1 MCAPCL
7 STEVDITEGI
17 TKEGILVQCRGCLRF
32 QRSTGAKG
40 SSGVFAECPLESLEL
55 MALCLKKINGL
66 NKSVKLVDASFIWT
80 EPHSKRIKLKLTIQK
95 EAVRNAI
102 LQKAFV
108 VTFIVENLKCP
119 DCTKQFRN
127 ATWSA
132 LVQIRQKV
140 NHKRTFYHLEQVIL
154 KHSAHERAIGMGSEK
169 DGMDFFFSEKNSAE
183 RFAQFVAQHVPLRT
197 KMARK
202 LVSSDNHN
210 NTANVKLTI
219 VGEIAPICKDDLVV
233 LDKRMAQ
240 LCGSS
245 LVLVSRVTTQIHIL
259 DPLTARRAE
268 IPSDRY
274 WKNPFEALDS
284 AASLVDFIVLDVE
297 LLERK
302 APLQQTNEIDQMAI
316 VEVARVSDFGVNDT
330 TFHVTT
336 HLGRYLSAGDNVKGY
351 DLGRCNFGTQ
361 QLYYLKDDLPD
372 IILVRRVFPKKD
384 PESKKGGKKK
394 KAPRKSLGM
403 GRGGGKDKDMEREEA
418 EYEAFM
424 EEYEAEEEGEELDEG
439 KVDTAAVEEGADVE
453 TQEIVEG

>member
-7 STEVDITEGI
+7 ATEVDITEGI
-17 TKEGILVQCRGCLRF
+17 MKEGTLVQCRGCLRF
-32 QRSTGAKG
+32 QRIGKG
-40 SSGVFAECPLESLEL
+40 NNIGFAECPLESIEL

-66 NKSVKLVDASFIWT
+66 TRSIKLVDASFIWT
-80 EPHSKRIKLKLTIQK
+80 EPHSRRIKLKLTVRK
-95 EAVRNAI
+95 EVMRNTV
-102 LQKAFV
+102 LQTAFV
-108 VTFIVENLKCP
+108 VTFAIDYLKCP
-119 DCTKQFRN
+119 DCTAQSRN
-127 ATWSA
+127 ATWSG

-169 DGMDFFFSEKNSAE
+169 DGMDFFFAEKNSAE

-197 KMARK
+197 KTARQ
-202 LVSSDNHN
+202 LVSTDNHN

-245 LVLVSRVTTQIHIL
+245 LVLVSRVTTQIHIV
-259 DPLTARRAE
+259 DPLTARRTE

-274 WKNPFEALDS
+274 WKSPFEALDS
-284 AASLVDFIVLDVE
+284 ASSLVNFIVLDVE
-297 LLERK
+297 LFERK
-302 APLQQTNEIDQMAI
+302 ASLQQTNAMDQMAI

-361 QLYYLKDDLPD
+361 QLDCLKDDLPD
-372 IILVRRVFPKKD
+372 IILVRRVAPKSIED
-384 PESKKGGKKK
+384 KKRGGKTKT
-394 KAPRKSLGM
+394 APRKSLGM
-403 GRGGGKDKDMEREEA
+403 GRGTGLKEKEVEQEEVDF
-418 EYEAFM
+418 EVFM
-424 EEYEAEEEGEELDEG
+424 EEYEGEDEMEEDGG
-439 KVDTAAVEEGADVE
+439 AAQVAPL
-453 TQEIVEG
+453 T